1 MSYQIKY
8 RIGDTVCLKNYVS
21 LKDKDNCRKSPLI
34 VNNYIISGCIISER
48 VYYLVENET
57 RVQNSIFNFV
67 PHNEDRLFSSRQILI
82 EKTNKNFVRS
92 EKYRPGGLRNRNRN
106 INILNGEEI

>member
-1 MSYQIKY
+1 MSYQMKY

-34 VNNYIISGCIISER
+34 VNNYIISGCIISKR

-92 EKYRPGGLRNRNRN
+92 EKYRLGGLRNRNRN